1 MLLRWYSRTMGNGLI
16 DNKNYPVNPYE
27 EKGQHHLL
35 REITLTTLGW
45 LHSAF
50 IQCVFMWLWASGR
63 LSYYNDFWSRP
74 FFSIFILLSITF
86 WREFH
91 FYWVKLD
98 NFVLI
103 LNE

>member
-45 LHSAF
+45 LYSAF
-50 IQCVFMWLWASGR
+50 VQCVFMWLWASGR
-63 LSYYNDFWSRP
+63 LSYYNEFYSRP
-74 FFSIFILLSITF
+74 FFSIFILIGILF

-91 FYWVKLD
+91 FYWV
-98 NFVLI
+98 
-103 LNE
+103 